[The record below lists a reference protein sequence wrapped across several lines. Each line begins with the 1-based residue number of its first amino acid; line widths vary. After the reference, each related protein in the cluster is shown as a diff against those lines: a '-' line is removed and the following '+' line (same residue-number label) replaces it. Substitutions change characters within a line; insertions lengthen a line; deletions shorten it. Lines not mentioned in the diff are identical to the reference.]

1 MMSDVI
7 RFPQLTRSSILTAS
21 GLTDADESTASFKM
35 SDLYAAPMKSVTADG
50 KYAEA
55 ETTISFLQQSSS
67 LPASV
72 TGWCNQ
78 ELADLYRI
86 QRILA
91 LAGITTQIDHGLTDE
106 GDPWFVFMDSQNEVF
121 VHFCRFDGLYMVT
134 SQMQE
139 EPIRGD
145 SLQDLV
151 SEFSKRVKPV
161 TEGGRSG
168 QNVVS
173 IAERSRDV
181 VLIHPAAALA
191 ALVWSIYLM
200 SDDLIA
206 ATPMLVAG
214 ETKNTETPPPT
225 ETAAD
230 LQKLASDL
238 NVLPEVAQKTL
249 GVLSD
254 PVIAKQAIDP
264 YLSRESLGATS
275 LSGNSAKVIGLG
287 LSIVALTVG
296 LPIPTKVSDAID
308 EGSSRLSVENL
319 HTLLTQ
325 TRTKEAALLMKI
337 EVDKAQ
343 QQQIHLIDQVN
354 DEAYAKTLIEA
365 ETKAF
370 NIALITELATAMK
383 TIKASYIVEVE
394 SFSEVTL
401 ESSPNVRPYGE
412 AQVQTESGA
421 AITEDGTSSQTSG
434 GTSSGSIDETSFL
447 QSFEVTFESFKVT
460 NLDRLAQ
467 NELTQLL
474 SADDML
480 DIPNP
485 LAPVD
490 DTHEFDAFDQE
501 ARMFLDYLLHTYS
514 DIKVVNLATEII
526 FIHIDAFEAP
536 GSDQPI
542 YAKSW
547 SFDDGGVISAI
558 GLKSD
563 MALFDLVA

>member
-1 MMSDVI
+1 
-7 RFPQLTRSSILTAS
+7 
-21 GLTDADESTASFKM
+21 M

-50 KYAEA
+50 KSAEA
-55 ETTISFLQQSSS
+55 ETPISFLQQSSS

-121 VHFCRFDGLYMVT
+121 VHFCRFDGLYMFT
-134 SQMQE
+134 SRMQE

-161 TEGGRSG
+161 TEAGRSG

-214 ETKNTETPPPT
+214 ETESTEPPPPT
-225 ETAAD
+225 ETTAD

-249 GVLSD
+249 EVLSD
-254 PVIAKQAIDP
+254 PEIAKQAIGP
-264 YLSRESLGATS
+264 HLSLGATGF
-275 LSGNSAKVIGLG
+275 SGNSAKVISLG

-308 EGSSRLSVENL
+308 DDSRLSVENL
-319 HTLLTQ
+319 HALLTQ
-325 TRTKEAALLMKI
+325 TRVKEAALLMTI
-337 EVDKAQ
+337 EAEKAQ
-343 QQQIHLIDQVN
+343 QQQIDLIDHVN
-354 DEAYAKTLIEA
+354 YETYAKTLIEA
-365 ETKAF
+365 ETEAL
-370 NIALITELATAMK
+370 NIDIFTELSTVMK
-383 TIKASYIVEVE
+383 TIKASYIVELE
-394 SFSEVTL
+394 SFSGFKL
-401 ESSPNVRPYGE
+401 EPSPNVRPYGE

-434 GTSSGSIDETSFL
+434 GTSFGSIYETSFL
-447 QSFEVTFESFKVT
+447 QSFDAAFESFKIT
-460 NLDRLAQ
+460 DLDRLAQ
-467 NELTQLL
+467 NDLTQLL
-474 SADDML
+474 SADDTF

-485 LAPVD
+485 LAPVE
-490 DTHEFDAFDQE
+490 DTHKFDAFDQE
-501 ARMFLDYLLHTYS
+501 ARMFLDFLLRTYS
-514 DIKVVNLATEII
+514 DIKVVNLPTEII
-526 FIHIDAFEAP
+526 FIHMDAFEAP

-547 SFDDGGVISAI
+547 SFDDGGVISTI

>member
-7 RFPQLTRSSILTAS
+7 RFPQLTKSSILTVS
-21 GLTDADESTASFKM
+21 GLTDADENTVSFKM
-35 SDLYAAPMKSVTADG
+35 SDLYAAPMKDVTADG

-55 ETTISFLQQSSS
+55 VTTISFLQQYSS
-67 LPASV
+67 LPASL
-72 TGWCNQ
+72 TGWGNQ

-121 VHFCRFDGLYMVT
+121 VHFSRFDGLYMVT

-161 TEGGRSG
+161 TEAGRSG

-214 ETKNTETPPPT
+214 ETENTK
-225 ETAAD
+225 TAAD

-249 GVLSD
+249 EVLSD

-264 YLSRESLGATS
+264 YLNRESLGATG

-308 EGSSRLSVENL
+308 DSSSRLSVENL

-325 TRTKEAALLMKI
+325 TRAKEAALLMKI

-343 QQQIHLIDQVN
+343 QQQIYLIDQVN
-354 DEAYAKTLIEA
+354 DEASAKTLIEVDTEA
-365 ETKAF
+365 L
-370 NIALITELATAMK
+370 NIALITELATAME

-394 SFSEVTL
+394 SFSRVKL
-401 ESSPNVRPYGE
+401 ESSPNVRPYNE
-412 AQVQTESGA
+412 AQVQTESVA
-421 AITEDGTSSQTSG
+421 ALTEDGTSSQTSG

-447 QSFEVTFESFKVT
+447 HSFEATFESFKVT

-467 NELTQLL
+467 NELTRLL
-474 SADDML
+474 SADNML
-480 DIPNP
+480 KTPNP

-490 DTHEFDAFDQE
+490 NTHKFNAFDQE
-501 ARMFLDYLLHTYS
+501 ARMFLDFLLHTYS
-514 DIKVVNLATEII
+514 DIKVISLATEII
-526 FIHIDAFEAP
+526 FIHMDAFEAP
-536 GSDQPI
+536 GRDQPV

-547 SFDDGGVISAI
+547 NFDDGGVISAI